1 MSDKFILPG
10 GGVIIDDTEEELLEE
25 EIVEEVPKD
34 KDVQLEEVSEEEPVG
49 LNKLKE
55 KGILS
60 QDNVTGTVTE
70 DVIRGVSKIVD
81 KVQGKEVEEE
91 ASLIESLTGAG
102 ISAGIKIPKGLVT
115 FGTLLADIFRD
126 QNLPVDETLTGKFNE
141 AFEQTTLGKIEQA
154 SEDVARET
162 AAGKIT
168 EAVGQLYGAGKIAQ
182 KTAIPVITKA
192 SQKVRQLVNAIK
204 TGRYVKTTNNINAA
218 RAVKKANDL
227 NKITGTDKFIGIAVG
242 GGVGGGFIVSNVE
255 DIGTFGDWDF
265 LDFLPTGLDR
275 EQRQLGAEDAQRQL
289 LNRLKF
295 GAELGFPIIP
305 AVVGTGKVGKL
316 LLQKGKEL
324 TYSDSMLER
333 WVDRFVGRP
342 FRSRS
347 NKTQELF
354 DGIQRLEGKKS
365 AIKLLAKDAAR
376 NFDDRIREISK
387 ETSGAALAVKDP
399 DAFSKVISE
408 FMFKSTDDV
417 VKGKSIAFPGFST
430 KALNTF
436 KQSMDKLGVPKKSL
450 NKIINDATDF
460 RNTSAGLKSLI
471 SASKNVV
478 VGTEKLN
485 KILNE
490 RVKNVLSVDYKMI
503 DDNRGIFNG
512 YRPTAESIEEVSQI
526 LQRYAKA
533 NNKTLDKETANKL
546 VNDLTKNAFKDK
558 STSALVFDIGELSAL
573 SDKAVQRVNIGKYIT
588 TGKFKP
594 DGKGGLIQKESD
606 LLAFKKLFGEY
617 RNAQKGIYNVAS
629 ELAETVSRDKFYN
642 ELLADSNRIAAALKQ
657 GNPDILRGQI
667 GRPIFFKNYNDA
679 VVNLPNQEITKIP
692 LSLKTGL
699 PETIYKSPIDGYFT
713 TVPYA
718 EAIRVGDAVVGSN
731 ITRSLA
737 WRIGML
743 IPKGISQAAKTILG
757 PFTHARNFFSSMF
770 TTIHRGNVLIS
781 PMKIADFLNRSRKAV
796 QPQILYRASASLEE
810 MGVPINA
817 AKFRNKPE
825 DQALYRFLLE
835 EGVTNQNI
843 VARELEGI
851 FQDIAQVRTANMT
864 TDQFFNKI
872 LNTGTRK
879 FKRLYDVAQDL
890 YTAEDDFFRVYN
902 FLAEAHKLDTAFE
915 NAIKK
920 GIKDINGKV
929 VTRATKPTDLEIMKE
944 AAQIVRETVP
954 NYAYVSDFVKGVR
967 RSPLGSFA
975 AFPAEIY
982 RTGAN
987 TTVRALKE
995 IKDPVRKQIGYN
1007 SLVGQAFTYATLPPL
1022 LVETFRGLYGI
1033 TRDQL
1038 NAIREVLPTWS
1049 EDNTILP
1056 VYENGKYK
1064 YIDFSHGFFY
1074 DTMIQPVQTTLAGVQ
1089 RNPDAPLVPQLMD
1102 SMVKATGKIFE
1113 PFISESIWIGVVLDL
1128 YSRGGKTKEGRQIWN
1143 PRAPEGDKFAAAIE
1157 YAVKELSPGSREQV
1171 MRLYKAATGQTV
1183 KGTKFEIPDELMG
1196 LFGFRKVPLNL
1207 EKTLNFRIQEFK
1219 RDTRNERNLIFADTR
1234 SGDPVKDDNIIIKQ
1248 FVKANRQRYETYS
1261 KMRRLYDAVKVLGMR
1276 DNKIAEEFV
1285 DRNATKLYGFIENN
1299 RFEPFN
1305 VSTDVMAAYAKESE
1319 EKGIPNPLNKRVIK
1333 KLEKMR
1339 KDMFKLK
1346 LNQDFNI
1353 DVEKYLLPEADTS
1366 MVPPLPEQPQPNPAI
1381 VQNPPPVTQT
1391 GLTPTEQALLSEE
1404 ERMIALRNRN
1414 MV

>member
-1 MSDKFILPG
+1 MVDKFNLPEG
-10 GGVIIDDTEEELLEE
+10 YTLIDDTEEELLEE
-25 EIVEEVPKD
+25 EIVEDVPKD
-34 KDVQLEEVSEEEPVG
+34 KDVQLEETSEEEPIG
-49 LNKLKE
+49 LNTLKE

-60 QDNVTGTVTE
+60 QDNVTGSLTEETVRS
-70 DVIRGVSKIVD
+70 ISKIVD
-81 KVQGKEVEEE
+81 KVQGKEVEED
-91 ASLIESLTGAG
+91 ASLVESLTGAG

-115 FGTLLADIFRD
+115 FGTLLYDVFQEEGI
-126 QNLPVDETLTGKFNE
+126 PIDETLTGKFNE
-141 AFEQTTLGKIEQA
+141 AFEQTTLGKIENA
-154 SEDVARET
+154 AEDVARET

-168 EAVGQLYGAGKIAQ
+168 EAIGQLYGAGKIAQ
-182 KTAIPVITKA
+182 KTAIPVITKT
-192 SQKVRQLVNAIK
+192 SQKVRQLVNSIK
-204 TGRYVKTTNNINAA
+204 GGRYVKTTNNVNAA
-218 RAVKKANDL
+218 KAVKEAAKL

-265 LDFLPTGLDR
+265 LDFLPTGMDR
-275 EQRQLGAEDAQRQL
+275 NERIKGGEDAQRQL
-289 LNRLKF
+289 LNRFKF

-305 AVVGTGKVGKL
+305 FVVGTGKGGKL
-316 LLQKGKEL
+316 LLEKGKNAV
-324 TYSDSMLER
+324 YSDSMLER
-333 WVDRFVGRP
+333 WVDRFIGKP

-347 NKTQELF
+347 NKSQELF

-365 AIKLLAKDAAR
+365 AVKLLAKDAAR

-436 KQSMDKLGVPKKSL
+436 RQSMDKLGVAKKSL
-450 NKIINDATDF
+450 NKIVEDATAF
-460 RNTSAGLKSLI
+460 RNTTAGLKSLI

-490 RVKNVLSVDYKMI
+490 RIRNQLSVDYKML

-512 YRPTAESIEEVSQI
+512 YRPIAENIKEVSKI

-533 NNKTLDKETANKL
+533 NGKSLDDVTANKL

-558 STSALVFDIGELSAL
+558 STNALVFDIGEMSAL
-573 SDKAVQRVNIGKYIT
+573 ADAPVQRVNIGKYIT

-594 DGKGGLIQKESD
+594 DGVGGLIQKESD
-606 LLAFKKLFGEY
+606 LTAFKKLFGEY

-629 ELAETVSRDKFYN
+629 ELAEVVSRDKFYT
-642 ELLADSNRIAAALKQ
+642 ELLADSNRIAAAIKQ
-657 GNPDILRGQI
+657 GNPDIIKNKI
-667 GRPIFFKNYNDA
+667 GRPIFYKNYNDA
-679 VVNLPNQEITKIP
+679 VINLPNTQISKTP
-692 LSLKTGL
+692 LSLKSGL
-699 PETIYKSPIDGYFT
+699 PETIYKSPLDGYFT
-713 TVPYA
+713 RADFA
-718 EAIRVGDAVVGSN
+718 EAIRVGDAVVGSPL
-731 ITRSLA
+731 TRSLA
-737 WRIGML
+737 WRLGML
-743 IPKGISQAAKTILG
+743 IPKGLSQAAKTILG

-770 TTIHRGNVLIS
+770 TTIHRGNILIS
-781 PMKIADFLNRSRKAV
+781 PMKIAEFLNRSRKAV
-796 QPQILYRASASLEE
+796 QPQLLYR
-810 MGVPINA
+810 MTGNPKYRNA
-817 AKFRNKPE
+817 PE
-825 DQALYRFLLE
+825 DQAMYRFLLE

-851 FQDIAQVRTANMT
+851 FQDIAQIRTANMT

-879 FKRLYDVAQDL
+879 FKRLYDVAQDM
-890 YTAEDDFFRVYN
+890 YTAEDDLFRVYN

-915 NAIKK
+915 TAIKK

-944 AAQIVRETVP
+944 AAQVVRETVP

-1102 SMVKATGKIFE
+1102 GLIKSTGKVFE
-1113 PFISESIWIGVVLDL
+1113 PFVSESIWIGVVLDL

-1143 PRAPEGDKFAAAIE
+1143 PREPDGDKFSKAIE
-1157 YAVKELSPGSREQV
+1157 YAVKELSPGSREQII
-1171 MRLYKAATGQTV
+1171 RLYKAATGQTV

-1207 EKTLNFRIQEFK
+1207 EKTLNFRIQGFK

-1248 FVKANRQRYETYS
+1248 FVTANKQRYETYS

-1285 DRNATKLYGFIENN
+1285 DRNAAKLYGFIENN
-1299 RFEPFN
+1299 KFEPFG
-1305 VSTDVMAAYAKESE
+1305 VSTDVIAAYAKESE
-1319 EKGIPNPLNKRVIK
+1319 EKGIPNPLNKRVLK
-1333 KLEKMR
+1333 KLERMR

-1366 MVPPLPEQPQPNPAI
+1366 MIPPLPEQPMPNVSVAQQTPN
-1381 VQNPPPVTQT
+1381 VMQT
-1391 GLTPTEQALLSEE
+1391 GLTMTEQALLSEE
-1404 ERMIALRNRN
+1404 EKMIKLRDRGLA
-1414 MV
+1414 

>member
-1 MSDKFILPG
+1 MVDKLNLPEG
-10 GGVIIDDTEEELLEE
+10 YTLIDDTEEELLEE
-25 EIVEEVPKD
+25 EIVEDVPKD
-34 KDVQLEEVSEEEPVG
+34 KDVQLEEVSEEEPIG

-60 QDNVTGTVTE
+60 QDNVTGTLTE
-70 DVIRGVSKIVD
+70 ETIRSISKIYD
-81 KVQGKEVEEE
+81 KTQGKEVEED
-91 ASLIESLTGAG
+91 ASLVESLTGAG

-115 FGTLLADIFRD
+115 FGTLLYDVFQEEGI
-126 QNLPVDETLTGKFNE
+126 PIDETLTGKFNE
-141 AFEQTTLGKIEQA
+141 AFEQTTLGKIENA
-154 SEDVARET
+154 AEDVARET

-168 EAVGQLYGAGKIAQ
+168 EAIGQLYGAGKIAQ
-182 KTAIPVITKA
+182 KTAIPVITKT
-192 SQKVRQLVNAIK
+192 SQKVRQLVNSIK
-204 TGRYVKTTNNINAA
+204 GGRYVKTTNNVNAA
-218 RAVKKANDL
+218 KAVKEAAKL

-265 LDFLPTGLDR
+265 LDFLPTGMDR
-275 EQRQLGAEDAQRQL
+275 NERLKGGEDAQRQL
-289 LNRLKF
+289 LNRFKF

-305 AVVGTGKVGKL
+305 FVVGTGKTGKL

-347 NKTQELF
+347 NKPQELF

-408 FMFKSTDDV
+408 FMFKSTDDI

-436 KQSMDKLGVPKKSL
+436 RQSMDKLGVAKKSL
-450 NKIINDATDF
+450 NKIVEDATAF
-460 RNTSAGLKSLI
+460 RNTTAGLKSLI

-490 RVKNVLSVDYKMI
+490 RVKNVLSVDYKML

-512 YRPTAESIEEVSQI
+512 YRPIAENIKEVSQI

-533 NNKTLDKETANKL
+533 NNKTLDGVTANKL

-558 STSALVFDIGELSAL
+558 STNALVFDIGEMSAL
-573 SDKAVQRVNIGKYIT
+573 SDAPVQRVNMGKYIT

-594 DGKGGLIQKESD
+594 DGVGGLIQKESD

-617 RNAQKGIYNVAS
+617 RNAQKGIYNVSS
-629 ELAETVSRDKFYN
+629 ELAETISRDKFYT

-657 GNPDILRGQI
+657 GNPDILKGQI

-679 VVNLPNQEITKIP
+679 VLNLPNQKITKVP

-713 TVPYA
+713 TEAYA
-718 EAIRVGDAVVGSN
+718 EAIRVGDAVVGSGL
-731 ITRSLA
+731 TRSLA

-743 IPKGISQAAKTILG
+743 IPKGVSQAAKTILG

-796 QPQILYRASASLEE
+796 QPQLLYR
-810 MGVPINA
+810 MTGNP
-817 AKFRNKPE
+817 KFRNQPE

-843 VARELEGI
+843 IARELEGI

-915 NAIKK
+915 TAIKK

-944 AAQIVRETVP
+944 AAQVVRETVP

-1007 SLVGQAFTYATLPPL
+1007 SLIGQAFTYATLPPL

-1038 NAIREVLPTWS
+1038 NAMREVLPTWS

-1056 VYENGKYK
+1056 VYEDGKYK

-1089 RNPDAPLVPQLMD
+1089 RNPDKPLVPQLMD
-1102 SMVKATGKIFE
+1102 SFVKATGKVFE
-1113 PFISESIWIGVVLDL
+1113 PFVSESIWIGVVLDL

-1143 PRAPEGDKFAAAIE
+1143 PREPEGDKFSKAVE

-1171 MRLYKAATGQTV
+1171 LRLYKAATGQTV

-1207 EKTLNFRIQEFK
+1207 EKTLNFRIQGFK
-1219 RDTRNERNLIFADTR
+1219 RDTRNERNLIYADTR

-1248 FVKANRQRYETYS
+1248 FVKANQQRYETYS

-1276 DNKIAEEFV
+1276 DKKIAEEFV
-1285 DRNATKLYGFIENN
+1285 DRNATKLYGFIEDNK
-1299 RFEPFN
+1299 FEPFG
-1305 VSTDVMAAYAKESE
+1305 VSTDVIAAYAKESE
-1319 EKGIPNPLNKRVIK
+1319 EKGIPNPLNERVLK
-1333 KLEKMR
+1333 KLKRMR

-1366 MVPPLPEQPQPNPAI
+1366 MVPPLPETPMPNVSVAQQTPN
-1381 VQNPPPVTQT
+1381 VMQT
-1391 GLTPTEQALLSEE
+1391 GLTPVETALLSEE
-1404 ERMIALRNRN
+1404 EKMIALKNRGL
-1414 MV
+1414 V

>member
-1 MSDKFILPG
+1 MVDKLNLPEG
-10 GGVIIDDTEEELLEE
+10 YTLIDDTEEELLEE
-25 EIVEEVPKD
+25 EIVEDVPKD
-34 KDVQLEEVSEEEPVG
+34 KDVQLEEVSEEEPIG

-60 QDNVTGTVTE
+60 QDNVTGTLTE
-70 DVIRGVSKIVD
+70 ETIRSISKIYD
-81 KVQGKEVEEE
+81 KTQGKEVEED
-91 ASLIESLTGAG
+91 ASLVESLTGAG

-115 FGTLLADIFRD
+115 FGTLLYDVFQEEGI
-126 QNLPVDETLTGKFNE
+126 PIDETLTGKFNE
-141 AFEQTTLGKIEQA
+141 AFEQTTLGKIENA
-154 SEDVARET
+154 AEDVARET

-168 EAVGQLYGAGKIAQ
+168 EAIGQLYGAGKIAQ
-182 KTAIPVITKA
+182 KTAIPVITKT
-192 SQKVRQLVNAIK
+192 SQKVRQLVNSIK
-204 TGRYVKTTNNINAA
+204 GGRYVKTTNNVNAA
-218 RAVKKANDL
+218 KAVKEAAKL

-265 LDFLPTGLDR
+265 LDFLPTGMDR
-275 EQRQLGAEDAQRQL
+275 NERLKGGEDAQRQL
-289 LNRLKF
+289 LNRFKF

-305 AVVGTGKVGKL
+305 FVVGTGKTGKL

-347 NKTQELF
+347 NKPQELF

-408 FMFKSTDDV
+408 FMFKSTDDI

-436 KQSMDKLGVPKKSL
+436 RQSMDKLGVAKKSL
-450 NKIINDATDF
+450 NKIVEDATAF
-460 RNTSAGLKSLI
+460 RNTTAGLKSLI

-490 RVKNVLSVDYKMI
+490 RVKNVLSVDYKML

-512 YRPTAESIEEVSQI
+512 YRPIAENIKEVSQI

-533 NNKTLDKETANKL
+533 NGKSLDDATANKL

-558 STSALVFDIGELSAL
+558 STNALVFDIGEMSAL
-573 SDKAVQRVNIGKYIT
+573 ADAPVQRVNMGKYIT

-594 DGKGGLIQKESD
+594 DGVGGLIQKESD

-617 RNAQKGIYNVAS
+617 RNAQKGIYNVSS
-629 ELAETVSRDKFYN
+629 ELAETISRDKFYT

-657 GNPDILRGQI
+657 GNPDILKGQI

-679 VVNLPNQEITKIP
+679 VINLPNQKITKVP

-713 TVPYA
+713 TEAYA
-718 EAIRVGDAVVGSN
+718 EAIRVGDAVVGSGL
-731 ITRSLA
+731 TRSLA

-743 IPKGISQAAKTILG
+743 IPKGVSQAAKTILG

-796 QPQILYRASASLEE
+796 QPQLLYR
-810 MGVPINA
+810 MTGNP
-817 AKFRNKPE
+817 KFRNQPE

-843 VARELEGI
+843 IARELEGI

-915 NAIKK
+915 TAIKK

-944 AAQIVRETVP
+944 AAQVVRETVP

-1007 SLVGQAFTYATLPPL
+1007 SLIGQAFTYATLPPL

-1038 NAIREVLPTWS
+1038 NAMREVLPTWS

-1056 VYENGKYK
+1056 VYEDGKYK

-1089 RNPDAPLVPQLMD
+1089 RNPDKPLVPQLMD
-1102 SMVKATGKIFE
+1102 SFVKATGKVFE
-1113 PFISESIWIGVVLDL
+1113 PFVSESIWIGVVLDL

-1143 PRAPEGDKFAAAIE
+1143 PREPEGDKFSKAVE

-1171 MRLYKAATGQTV
+1171 LRLYKAATGQTV

-1207 EKTLNFRIQEFK
+1207 EKTLNFRIQGFK
-1219 RDTRNERNLIFADTR
+1219 RDTRNERNLIYADTR

-1248 FVKANRQRYETYS
+1248 FVKANKQRYETYS

-1276 DNKIAEEFV
+1276 DKKIAEEFV
-1285 DRNATKLYGFIENN
+1285 DRNATKLYGFIEDNK
-1299 RFEPFN
+1299 FEPFG
-1305 VSTDVMAAYAKESE
+1305 VSTDVIAAYAKESE
-1319 EKGIPNPLNKRVIK
+1319 EKGIPNPLNERVLK
-1333 KLEKMR
+1333 KLKRMR

-1366 MVPPLPEQPQPNPAI
+1366 MVPPLPETPMPNVSVAQQTPN
-1381 VQNPPPVTQT
+1381 VMQT
-1391 GLTPTEQALLSEE
+1391 GLTPVETALLSEE
-1404 ERMIALRNRN
+1404 EKMIALKNRGL
-1414 MV
+1414 V

>member
-1 MSDKFILPG
+1 MVDKLNLPEG
-10 GGVIIDDTEEELLEE
+10 YTLIDDTEEELLEE

-60 QDNVTGTVTE
+60 QDNVTGTLTE
-70 DVIRGVSKIVD
+70 ETIRSISKIYD
-81 KVQGKEVEEE
+81 KTQGKEVEED
-91 ASLIESLTGAG
+91 ASLVESLTGAG

-115 FGTLLADIFRD
+115 FGTLLYDVFQEEGI
-126 QNLPVDETLTGKFNE
+126 PIDETLTGKFNE
-141 AFEQTTLGKIEQA
+141 AFEQTTLGKIENA
-154 SEDVARET
+154 AEDVARET

-168 EAVGQLYGAGKIAQ
+168 EAIGQLYGAGKIAQ
-182 KTAIPVITKA
+182 KTAIPVITKT
-192 SQKVRQLVNAIK
+192 SQKVRQLVNSIK
-204 TGRYVKTTNNINAA
+204 GGRYVKTTNNVNAA
-218 RAVKKANDL
+218 KAVKEAAKL

-265 LDFLPTGLDR
+265 LDFLPTGMDR
-275 EQRQLGAEDAQRQL
+275 NERIKGGEDAQRQL
-289 LNRLKF
+289 LNRFKF

-347 NKTQELF
+347 NKPQELF

-417 VKGKSIAFPGFST
+417 VKGKSIAFPGFSN
-430 KALNTF
+430 KVLKTF
-436 KQSMDKLGVPKKSL
+436 RESMDKLGVSKGSV
-450 NKIINDATDF
+450 NKIIKDSTSF
-460 RNTSAGLKSLI
+460 RNTTAGLKSLI

-478 VGTEKLN
+478 AGTEKLN

-490 RVKNVLSVDYKMI
+490 RIKNQLTVDYKII
-503 DDNRGIFNG
+503 DDNRGLFNG
-512 YRPTAESIEEVSQI
+512 YRPVAEDIKEVAQI
-526 LQRYAKA
+526 LQKYARA
-533 NNKTLDKETANKL
+533 NGKSLDDSTANKL
-546 VNDLTKNAFKDK
+546 VTDITKNAFKDK
-558 STSALVFDIGELSAL
+558 TTGALVFDIGEQSAL
-573 SDKAVQRVNIGKYIT
+573 ADKAVQRVNMGKYIT

-594 DGKGGLIQKESD
+594 DGTGGLIQKESD
-606 LLAFKKLFGEY
+606 LNAFKKLFGEY
-617 RNAQKGIYNVAS
+617 RNAQKGIYAVAS
-629 ELAETVSRDKFYN
+629 ELGETIARDKFYQT
-642 ELLADSNRIAAALKQ
+642 LLDDSNRIAAALKQ
-657 GNPDILRGQI
+657 GNPDILKGQL

-679 VVNLPNQEITKIP
+679 VINLPNQEIAKVP
-692 LSLKTGL
+692 LSLKTAL
-699 PETIYKSPIDGYFT
+699 PDTIYKSPLDGYFT
-713 TVPYA
+713 TVPYG
-718 EAIRVGDAVVGSN
+718 EAIRVGDAVVGSAL
-731 ITRSLA
+731 TRSAIYRAL
-737 WRIGML
+737 ML
-743 IPKGISQAAKTILG
+743 IPKGLSQAAKTILG

-770 TTIHRGNVLIS
+770 TTIHRGNILI
-781 PMKIADFLNRSRKAV
+781 PPGKIVDFLARSKRSV
-796 QPQILYRASASLEE
+796 QPQLLYR
-810 MGVPINA
+810 MTGNP
-817 AKFRNKPE
+817 KFRNQPV

-851 FQDIAQVRTANMT
+851 FSDITQLRTANMT
-864 TDQFFNKI
+864 TDKWFNKI

-890 YTAEDDFFRVYN
+890 YTAEDDLFRVYN
-902 FLAEAHKLDTAFE
+902 FLAEFYKLDNAF
-915 NAIKK
+915 NVAIKK

-929 VTRATKPTDLEIMKE
+929 VTQATKPADLTLMKE

-954 NYAYVSDFVKGVR
+954 NYAYVSDFVKGIR

-982 RTGAN
+982 RTGVN

-1007 SLVGQAFTYATLPPL
+1007 SLVGQASTYAAIPVIAT
-1022 LVETFRGLYGI
+1022 EAFRFLYGI
-1033 TRDQL
+1033 TRDQV
-1038 NAIREVLPTWS
+1038 NALREVLPTWS

-1056 VYENGKYK
+1056 VYEDGKYK

-1074 DTMIQPVQTTLAGVQ
+1074 DTMIEPVQTTLSQVQ
-1089 RNPDAPLVPQLMD
+1089 RNPDQPLVPQLLD
-1102 SMVKATGKIFE
+1102 GIVKSTGKVFQ
-1113 PFISESIWIGVVLDL
+1113 PFIQESIWIGTVLDIFA
-1128 YSRGGKTKEGRQIWN
+1128 RKGRTKEGRQIWN
-1143 PRAPEGDKFAAAIE
+1143 ERDEPGDKYAAAIE
-1157 YAVKELSPGSREQV
+1157 YAAKELSPGSREQLI
-1171 MRLYKAATGQTV
+1171 RLYKALTDQTV
-1183 KGTKFEIPDELMG
+1183 KGTKYEIPDELMG
-1196 LFGFRKVPLNL
+1196 LFGFRKVPVNL
-1207 EKTLNFRIQEFK
+1207 EKTLNFRIQEFN
-1219 RDTRNERNLIFADTR
+1219 RDTRSERNLIFADTR
-1234 SGDPVKDDNIIIKQ
+1234 TGDPVKDDNIIIKQ
-1248 FVKANRQRYETYS
+1248 FVKANKQRYETYS
-1261 KMRRLYDAVKVLGMR
+1261 KMRRLYDSVKVLGMR
-1276 DNKIAEEFV
+1276 DKKIAEEFS
-1285 DRNATKLYGFIENN
+1285 DRNAMRLYGFVENN
-1299 RFEPFN
+1299 RFDPFS
-1305 VSTDVMAAYAKESE
+1305 VSTDVIAAYAKESE
-1319 EKGIPNPLNKRVIK
+1319 EKNIPNPLNNKVLK

-1339 KDMFKLK
+1339 KDMSKLK

-1366 MVPPLPEQPQPNPAI
+1366 MVPPLPETPMPN
-1381 VQNPPPVTQT
+1381 VSVTQTTPNVMQT
-1391 GLTPTEQALLSEE
+1391 GLTPVETALLSEE
-1404 ERMIALRNRN
+1404 EKMIKLRDRGLT
-1414 MV
+1414 

>member
-1 MSDKFILPG
+1 MVDKLNLPEG
-10 GGVIIDDTEEELLEE
+10 YTLIDDTEEELLEE
-25 EIVEEVPKD
+25 EIVEDVPKD
-34 KDVQLEEVSEEEPVG
+34 KDVQLEEVSEEEPIG

-60 QDNVTGTVTE
+60 QDNVTGTLTE
-70 DVIRGVSKIVD
+70 ETIRSISKIYD
-81 KVQGKEVEEE
+81 KTQGKEVEED
-91 ASLIESLTGAG
+91 ASLVESLTGAG

-115 FGTLLADIFRD
+115 FGTLLYDVFQEEGI
-126 QNLPVDETLTGKFNE
+126 PIDETLTGKFNE
-141 AFEQTTLGKIEQA
+141 AFEQTTLGKIENA
-154 SEDVARET
+154 AEDVARET

-168 EAVGQLYGAGKIAQ
+168 EAIGQLYGAGKIAQ
-182 KTAIPVITKA
+182 KTAIPVITKT
-192 SQKVRQLVNAIK
+192 SQKVRQLVNSIK
-204 TGRYVKTTNNINAA
+204 GGRYVKTTNNVNAA
-218 RAVKKANDL
+218 KAVKEAAKL

-265 LDFLPTGLDR
+265 LDFLPTGMDR
-275 EQRQLGAEDAQRQL
+275 NERLKGGEDAQRQL
-289 LNRLKF
+289 LNRFKF

-305 AVVGTGKVGKL
+305 FVVGTGKTGKL

-347 NKTQELF
+347 NKPQELF

-408 FMFKSTDDV
+408 FMFKSTDDI

-436 KQSMDKLGVPKKSL
+436 RQSMDKLGVAKKSL
-450 NKIINDATDF
+450 NKIVEDATAF
-460 RNTSAGLKSLI
+460 RNTTAGLKSLI

-490 RVKNVLSVDYKMI
+490 RVKNVLSVDYKML

-512 YRPTAESIEEVSQI
+512 YRPIAENIKEVSQI

-533 NNKTLDKETANKL
+533 NGKSLDDATANKL

-558 STSALVFDIGELSAL
+558 STNALVFDIGEMSAL
-573 SDKAVQRVNIGKYIT
+573 ADAPVQRVNMGKYIT

-594 DGKGGLIQKESD
+594 DGVGGLIQKESD

-617 RNAQKGIYNVAS
+617 RNAQKGIYNVSS
-629 ELAETVSRDKFYN
+629 ELAETISRDKFYT

-657 GNPDILRGQI
+657 GNPDILKGQI

-679 VVNLPNQEITKIP
+679 VLNLPNQKIAKVP

-713 TVPYA
+713 TEAYA
-718 EAIRVGDAVVGSN
+718 EAIRVGDAVVGSGL
-731 ITRSLA
+731 TRSLA

-743 IPKGISQAAKTILG
+743 IPKGVSQAAKTILG

-796 QPQILYRASASLEE
+796 QPQLLYR
-810 MGVPINA
+810 MTGNP
-817 AKFRNKPE
+817 KFRNQPE

-843 VARELEGI
+843 IARELEGI

-915 NAIKK
+915 TAIKK

-944 AAQIVRETVP
+944 AAQVVRETVP

-1007 SLVGQAFTYATLPPL
+1007 SLIGQAFTYATLPPL

-1038 NAIREVLPTWS
+1038 NAMREVLPTWS

-1056 VYENGKYK
+1056 VYEDGKYK

-1089 RNPDAPLVPQLMD
+1089 RNPDKPLVPQLMD
-1102 SMVKATGKIFE
+1102 SFVKATGKVFE
-1113 PFISESIWIGVVLDL
+1113 PFVSESIWIGVVLDL

-1143 PRAPEGDKFAAAIE
+1143 PREPEGDKFSKAVE

-1171 MRLYKAATGQTV
+1171 LRLYKAATGQTV

-1207 EKTLNFRIQEFK
+1207 EKTLNFRIQGFK
-1219 RDTRNERNLIFADTR
+1219 RDTRNERNLIYADTR

-1248 FVKANRQRYETYS
+1248 FVKANKQRYETYS

-1276 DNKIAEEFV
+1276 DKKIAEEFV
-1285 DRNATKLYGFIENN
+1285 DRNATKLYGFIEDNK
-1299 RFEPFN
+1299 FEPFG
-1305 VSTDVMAAYAKESE
+1305 VSTDVIAAYAKESE
-1319 EKGIPNPLNKRVIK
+1319 EKGIPNPLNERVLK
-1333 KLEKMR
+1333 KLKRMR

-1366 MVPPLPEQPQPNPAI
+1366 MVPPLPETPMPNVSVAQQTPN
-1381 VQNPPPVTQT
+1381 VMQT
-1391 GLTPTEQALLSEE
+1391 GLTPVETALLSEE
-1404 ERMIALRNRN
+1404 EKMIALKNRGL
-1414 MV
+1414 V

>member
-1 MSDKFILPG
+1 MVDKLNLPEG
-10 GGVIIDDTEEELLEE
+10 YTLIDDTEEELLEE
-25 EIVEEVPKD
+25 EIVEDVPKD
-34 KDVQLEEVSEEEPVG
+34 KDVQLEEVSEEEPIG

-60 QDNVTGTVTE
+60 QDNVTGTLTE
-70 DVIRGVSKIVD
+70 ETIRSISKIYD
-81 KVQGKEVEEE
+81 KTQGKEVEED
-91 ASLIESLTGAG
+91 ASLVESLTGAG

-115 FGTLLADIFRD
+115 FGTLLYDVFQEEGI
-126 QNLPVDETLTGKFNE
+126 PIDETLTGKFNE
-141 AFEQTTLGKIEQA
+141 AFEQTTLGKIENA
-154 SEDVARET
+154 AEDVARET

-168 EAVGQLYGAGKIAQ
+168 EAIGQLYGAGKIAQ
-182 KTAIPVITKA
+182 KTAIPVITKT
-192 SQKVRQLVNAIK
+192 SQKVRQLVNSIK
-204 TGRYVKTTNNINAA
+204 GGRYVKTTNNVNAA
-218 RAVKKANDL
+218 KAVKEAAKL

-265 LDFLPTGLDR
+265 LDFLPTGMDR
-275 EQRQLGAEDAQRQL
+275 NERLKGGEDAQRQL
-289 LNRLKF
+289 LNRFKF

-305 AVVGTGKVGKL
+305 FVVGTGKTGKL

-347 NKTQELF
+347 NKPQELF

-408 FMFKSTDDV
+408 FMFKSTDDI

-436 KQSMDKLGVPKKSL
+436 RQSMDKLGVAKKSL
-450 NKIINDATDF
+450 NKIVEDATAF
-460 RNTSAGLKSLI
+460 RNTTAGLKSLI

-490 RVKNVLSVDYKMI
+490 RVKNVLSVDYKML

-512 YRPTAESIEEVSQI
+512 YRPIAENIKEVSQI

-533 NNKTLDKETANKL
+533 NGKSLDDATANKL

-558 STSALVFDIGELSAL
+558 STNALVFDIGEMSAL
-573 SDKAVQRVNIGKYIT
+573 ADAPVQRVNMGKYIT

-594 DGKGGLIQKESD
+594 DGVGGLIQKESD

-617 RNAQKGIYNVAS
+617 RNAQKGIYNVSS
-629 ELAETVSRDKFYN
+629 ELAETISRDKFYT

-657 GNPDILRGQI
+657 GNPDILKGQI

-679 VVNLPNQEITKIP
+679 VLNLPNQKITKVP

-713 TVPYA
+713 TEAYA
-718 EAIRVGDAVVGSN
+718 EAIRVGDAVVGSGL
-731 ITRSLA
+731 TRSLA

-743 IPKGISQAAKTILG
+743 IPKGVSQAAKTILG

-796 QPQILYRASASLEE
+796 QPQLLYR
-810 MGVPINA
+810 MTGNP
-817 AKFRNKPE
+817 KFRNQPE

-843 VARELEGI
+843 IARELEGI

-915 NAIKK
+915 TAIKK

-944 AAQIVRETVP
+944 AAQVVRETVP

-1007 SLVGQAFTYATLPPL
+1007 SLIGQAFTYATLPPL

-1038 NAIREVLPTWS
+1038 NAMREVLPTWS

-1056 VYENGKYK
+1056 VYEDGKYK

-1089 RNPDAPLVPQLMD
+1089 RNPDKPLVPQLMD
-1102 SMVKATGKIFE
+1102 SFVKATGKVFE
-1113 PFISESIWIGVVLDL
+1113 PFVSESIWIGVVLDL

-1143 PRAPEGDKFAAAIE
+1143 PREPEGDKFSKAVE

-1171 MRLYKAATGQTV
+1171 LRLYKAATGQTV

-1207 EKTLNFRIQEFK
+1207 EKTLNFRIQGFK
-1219 RDTRNERNLIFADTR
+1219 RDTRNERNLIYADTR

-1248 FVKANRQRYETYS
+1248 FVKANKQRYETYS

-1276 DNKIAEEFV
+1276 DKKIAEEFV
-1285 DRNATKLYGFIENN
+1285 DRNATKLYGFIEDNK
-1299 RFEPFN
+1299 FEPFG
-1305 VSTDVMAAYAKESE
+1305 VSTDVIAAYAKESE
-1319 EKGIPNPLNKRVIK
+1319 EKGIPNPLNERVLK
-1333 KLEKMR
+1333 KLKRMR

-1366 MVPPLPEQPQPNPAI
+1366 MVPPLPETPMPN
-1381 VQNPPPVTQT
+1381 VPVAQQTPNVMQT
-1391 GLTPTEQALLSEE
+1391 GLTPVETALLSEE
-1404 ERMIALRNRN
+1404 EKMIALKNRGL
-1414 MV
+1414 V